1 MAAGGLRFFGRG
13 FSRKEIPVLV
23 AAELHAESDTRER
36 FAEIIMKAAPKIQGF
51 GGQYSLIVYSID
63 NIEFI
68 EESFGQEDASRVLG
82 EINGIIRQRI
92 REIDSLISWDRTDFI
107 ILAQGADAASA
118 RALAERIRKEIETH
132 SFEPIIKVNLSF
144 CVASFR
150 PEGGFSAPLSGGNF
164 HGSLA

>member
-1 MAAGGLRFFGRG
+1 MA
-13 FSRKEIPVLV
+13 RKEVAVLV
-23 AAELHAESDTRER
+23 AAEMQAESDTRER

-51 GGQYSLIVYSID
+51 GGQYSLVVYSID

-68 EESFGQEDASRVLG
+68 KESFGQEDASRVLG
-82 EINGIIRQRI
+82 EINGIVRRRI
-92 REIDSLISWDRTDFI
+92 REIDALINWDCTDFI

-118 RALAERIRKEIETH
+118 RALAERIRKEVEAH

-150 PEGGFSAPLSGGNF
+150 PEGGFSAPLSNGGNLNRAF
-164 HGSLA
+164 A